1 MAGLGI
7 LALLVLSIASFKS
20 YSDLRLGRGREAQLK
35 SEIAQGD
42 ERIEA
47 LEERIKRLKG
57 DPAMLE
63 QLARE
68 ELLMAR
74 PGEVVIVL
82 PEAAVEAIDQAPD
95 EPAAG
100 SADEAGDN

>member
-7 LALLVLSIASFKS
+7 LALVVLSIASFKS
-20 YSDLRLGRGREAQLK
+20 YSDLRLGRSREAQLK

-47 LEERIKRLKG
+47 LQERVRRLKE

-68 ELLMAR
+68 ELMMAR

-82 PEAAVEAIDQAPD
+82 PETTVEAIDRAPD

-100 SADEAGDN
+100 SGDEAGDN